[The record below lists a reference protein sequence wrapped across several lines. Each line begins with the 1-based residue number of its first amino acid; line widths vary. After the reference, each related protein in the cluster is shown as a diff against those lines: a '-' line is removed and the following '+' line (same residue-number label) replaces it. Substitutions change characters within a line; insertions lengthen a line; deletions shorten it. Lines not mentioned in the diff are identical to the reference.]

1 MRRTAAATLAVTA
14 WLAGASHAVAQ
25 ADSTAR
31 ADSARVTAEVQA
43 ELDAQAQADVT
54 RRLPL
59 MPIDRIVAVVGKQA
73 IMQSQ
78 LDEQFFQILGT
89 MPPAARPVTAAD
101 SARIRTQVLSDLVDD
116 ELLVQEAARDTSIK
130 VTDKEVID
138 AVDAAIKNIRARYT
152 TELEF
157 TTQLHQA
164 GFVSLD
170 EYRRFL
176 AEQSRRDMQKERLKQ
191 QLKDK
196 GRLKPVQPSEQ
207 EMKAFFEQQQGQF
220 GSRPATVSFRQVV
233 LAPRPTNAAKARAL
247 ALADSILVELRKG
260 ADFAVAAKRF
270 SADPGSRDRG
280 GDLGWA
286 RRGVFVPEFDRVAFS
301 LKIGVISE
309 PVETPFGYHLIE
321 VMRTQPG
328 EIQVRHILIAAEVS
342 QADIDSAGAH
352 ARQVYEAALAG
363 ASFDSLQR
371 LWHDDTEEREAAAVP
386 LDKLPEVY
394 KRGIL
399 QADTSASVTPPFAL
413 EAPGGGRKYAIV
425 MVTERRAEGEVTY
438 EDVRDRVKQILSE
451 DLAIQKYVSQ
461 LRRATYVEVRAS

>member
-1 MRRTAAATLAVTA
+1 MQRMAKTTLAVAA

-25 ADSTAR
+25 ANTTLASTTPV
-31 ADSARVTAEVQA
+31 DH
-43 ELDAQAQADVT
+43 
-54 RRLPL
+54 
-59 MPIDRIVAVVGKQA
+59 IVAVVGKQA

-78 LDEQFFQILGT
+78 LDEQFFQLLGT
-89 MPPAARPVTAAD
+89 MPPAAVPATAAD
-101 SARIRTQVLSDLVDD
+101 SAKLRKQVLSDLVDD
-116 ELLVQEAARDTSIK
+116 ELLVQAAARDTSIK

-138 AVDAAIKNIRARYT
+138 AVAAAVKNIRSRYT
-152 TELEF
+152 TEPEF
-157 TTQLHQA
+157 MAELHKA
-164 GFVSLD
+164 GFASLD

-196 GRLKPVQPSEQ
+196 GELKPIAPSEP
-207 EMKAFFEQQQGQF
+207 EMKAFFAEQQGQF
-220 GSRPATVSFRQVV
+220 GNRPATVSFRQVV
-233 LAPRPTNAAKARAL
+233 IAPQPTAQAKARAL
-247 ALADSILVELRKG
+247 ALADSILIELRKG

-280 GDLGWA
+280 GELGWA
-286 RRGVFVPEFDRVAFS
+286 RRGLFVPEFDRVAFA

-328 EIQVRHILIAAEVS
+328 EIQVRHILLAAEVTA
-342 QADIDSAGAH
+342 ADVDSAE
-352 ARQVYEAALAG
+352 ARAQQVYKAALAG
-363 ASFDSLQR
+363 ESFDSLQR
-371 LWHDDTEEREAAAVP
+371 QFHDGTEEREAASVP

-399 QADTSASVTPPFAL
+399 TTDSSTTTIIPPFAL
-413 EAPGGGRKYAIV
+413 EAPGGGKKFAVV

-438 EDVRDRVKQILSE
+438 QDVRDRVRQILSE
-451 DLAIQKYVSQ
+451 DLAIQKYLSQ
-461 LRRATYVEVRAS
+461 LRRATYVEVRES